1 MDEKSFYNAL
11 AKFILDNEK
20 IINNEKTTYENEEV
34 AAYLK
39 SSLKKCTHSYK
50 EILSDIKKTDKKL
63 NKFDIALDVLENYL
77 IKKPKHF
84 DTLRIQ
90 HPEDINTISGLY
102 FALGMSFGANIT
114 CRKTLKLLAEFD
126 NK

>member
-90 HPEDINTISGLY
+90 HPEDIKTHSGLNL
-102 FALGMSFGANIT
+102 ALGISFGAGLT
-114 CRKTLKLLAEFD
+114 CRATLALLAKSD
-126 NK
+126 DK